1 VRITGDH
8 YQWLLAWQGCVLA
21 LRDHALQ
28 AGNPII
34 ALGVE
39 ADNAGNLDDI
49 IFWRERPPHRYHQA
63 KYAVDSST
71 PVNTDYLT
79 KRSPSGGPSIL
90 RKIATAYRDLTRD
103 GASVELVLV
112 TNRAPDADDRLL
124 AGRDARTK
132 LLMPAAGEQTSRS
145 SRGKTRT
152 QWARDAGLTEDQLLR
167 MLSALRFDTAKDLP
181 DIEMTASLLMQVAG
195 LRSDPKAVNAGA
207 DWVAAQVRDGQK
219 RLELDVIQKMVE
231 DLDLQQGPSRAVLSI
246 ATLKPDPLAD
256 QAAHR
261 LDWVD
266 RFDGPDAYTKR
277 RPMPPATWAQLQQD
291 IDDLPSRLRHV
302 SQVAMTGSLRQ
313 ATAFAVG
320 AALRMVT
327 NVDLAVTQ
335 RTQLWV
341 SNATYDSPIQPTVV
355 EHQIGQ
361 GNDIALAVEVATEL
375 TEDVMTYLRD
385 RQLPIDRLIVLQPA
399 GGPKDNAIPD
409 GATANALAIGL
420 RNQARRSSR
429 GCNRVHLFLAGPMG
443 LALLLGHR
451 WNRVAP
457 TTVYEEVLAVDQYE
471 PAFRVSA

>member
-1 VRITGDH
+1 V
-8 YQWLLAWQGCVLA
+8 
-21 LRDHALQ
+21 
-28 AGNPII
+28 
-34 ALGVE
+34 
-39 ADNAGNLDDI
+39 
-49 IFWRERPPHRYHQA
+49 
-63 KYAVDSST
+63 
-71 PVNTDYLT
+71 
-79 KRSPSGGPSIL
+79 
-90 RKIATAYRDLTRD
+90 
-103 GASVELVLV
+103 
-112 TNRAPDADDRLL
+112 
-124 AGRDARTK
+124 
-132 LLMPAAGEQTSRS
+132 
-145 SRGKTRT
+145 
-152 QWARDAGLTEDQLLR
+152 
-167 MLSALRFDTAKDLP
+167 
-181 DIEMTASLLMQVAG
+181 
-195 LRSDPKAVNAGA
+195 
-207 DWVAAQVRDGQK
+207 
-219 RLELDVIQKMVE
+219 
-231 DLDLQQGPSRAVLSI
+231 
-246 ATLKPDPLAD
+246 
-256 QAAHR
+256 
-261 LDWVD
+261 
-266 RFDGPDAYTKR
+266 
-277 RPMPPATWAQLQQD
+277 
-291 IDDLPSRLRHV
+291 
-302 SQVAMTGSLRQ
+302 TGSLRQ